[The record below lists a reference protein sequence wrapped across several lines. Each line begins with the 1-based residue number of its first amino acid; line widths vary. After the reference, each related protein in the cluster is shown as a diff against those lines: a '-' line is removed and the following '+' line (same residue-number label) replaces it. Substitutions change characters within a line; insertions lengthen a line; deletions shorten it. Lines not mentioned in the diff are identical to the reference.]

1 LIEIK
6 GSINF
11 FWGENMDEYTP
22 DLKHIL
28 KEDTLKPT
36 EETSYKGCNKCDAG
50 YLEDGKMCE
59 CMIKLI
65 KMRKYQNA
73 NIDFEYASLPIDE
86 DEVTAFLKDDE
97 HENGKFQIILNPFI
111 EDYINNAKSYREDGR
126 GIIFC
131 GPVGRGKSLSAMKIL
146 MNLVDKG
153 YTGYFITIKELLD
166 MIKKSWTDE
175 DFEKTKNHIYN
186 CDFLVLDDLGTE
198 YKKDGSDW
206 AITEL
211 DGLMRHR
218 YYKKLPL
225 ITTTNSNL
233 EKLTEKYAQRIVSL
247 FQERSLIATI
257 VSLEDYRPKLGK
269 IPNYTNKNKFMKG

>member
-1 LIEIK
+1 
-6 GSINF
+6 
-11 FWGENMDEYTP
+11 MDEINKYKP
-22 DLKHIL
+22 QLKNIL

-36 EETSYKGCNKCDAG
+36 EENQYNGCKNCDAG

-59 CMIKLI
+59 CMLKEI
-65 KMRKYQNA
+65 KMRKYKNA
-73 NIDFEYASLPIDE
+73 NIDFEFASLPIIE

-97 HENGKFQIILNPFI
+97 NIDGKFSILLNPFI
-111 EDYINNAKSYREDGR
+111 DDYIDNAHLYKDDGR

-131 GPVGRGKSLSAMKIL
+131 GPVGRGKSLSSMKIL
-146 MNLVDKG
+146 MKLVDKG
-153 YTGYFITIKELLD
+153 YTGYFITIKELFD

-233 EKLTEKYAQRIVSL
+233 EMLKEKYAQRIVSL
-247 FQERSLIATI
+247 FQERSLITTI
-257 VSLEDYRPKLGK
+257 VSKEDYRPKKGK
-269 IPNYTNKNKFMKG
+269 IPNYTNKNKFKKGE

>member
-1 LIEIK
+1 ME
-6 GSINF
+6 
-11 FWGENMDEYTP
+11 ENEYQP
-22 DLKHIL
+22 ELKHIL

-36 EETSYKGCNKCDAG
+36 EENSYKGCQICDAG

-59 CMIKLI
+59 CMKKEI
-65 KMRKYQNA
+65 KMRRYHNA
-73 NIDFEYASLPIDE
+73 NIDYDYASLIIHE
-86 DEVTAFLKDDE
+86 EEVTAFLKDDE
-97 HENGKFQIILNPFI
+97 FEHPSNPKLNGKMPILLNPFI
-111 EDYINNAKSYREDGR
+111 EDYIENANLYREDGR
-126 GIIFC
+126 GIIFN

-146 MNLVDKG
+146 MHLIDKG
-153 YTGYFITIKELLD
+153 YSGYFITIKELFD

-198 YKKDGSDW
+198 YQKNGSDW

-233 EKLTEKYAQRIVSL
+233 EMLTEKYAQRIVSL
-247 FQERSLIATI
+247 FHERSLIATI
-257 VSLEDYRPKLGK
+257 VSKEDYRPKKGK
-269 IPNYTNKNKFMKG
+269 IPGYTNKEKFKKG